1 MQQPLVQLRNQSL
14 TEQEVEQQRLLTNL
28 QEEGKLVVQ
37 PAIRK
42 ESLDVQLFAL
52 WVT

>member
-14 TEQEVEQQRLLTNL
+14 TEQEVEQRLLTNQ

-37 PAIRK
+37 PEIRK
-42 ESLDVQLFAL
+42 ESLDVQLSAL